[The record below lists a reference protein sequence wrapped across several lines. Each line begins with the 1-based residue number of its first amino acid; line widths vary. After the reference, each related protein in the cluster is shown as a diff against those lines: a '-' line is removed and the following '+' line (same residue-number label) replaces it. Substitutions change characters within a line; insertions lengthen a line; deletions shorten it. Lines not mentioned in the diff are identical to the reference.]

1 MKYFLIIFSIIAL
14 SFNFSFAEE
23 KKIKMRSSP
32 KSNNFKKVEINISP
46 DLINIEEIKNLKKNI
61 NTASKYAKE
70 LDTTL
75 REKKKIKYRGSAKEI
90 YNNYSKS
97 VFYLYNP
104 DMKTMGT
111 GFLVDDVGLVLS
123 NWHVAEKAENLYL
136 WTLPDGGELSEDF
149 LFDKS
154 PYFNSEVVAVNKEQ
168 DLALIK
174 VLGLPKSI
182 KSVKLGSNDV
192 ISVGD
197 DVYAIG
203 HPISYPWTF
212 SFGMVSQV
220 RNNFTWNYDTKFE
233 HKADVVQMQT
243 PISEG
248 NSGGPLFSSEG
259 IVIGVNTLG
268 ITEGQN
274 LNFAIAVD
282 HVKKF
287 IDDNPDVKNINPIT
301 SVIKKKFSDVITQDF
316 NENGV
321 IDTWYIDTNKN
332 GKTDKGFVDDNE
344 DGIVEGILYD
354 VNENGIYE
362 IYAVDT
368 DGDGKEDK
376 SYIDKNEDGKA
387 DVISYDYDQDG
398 KPDKVEP
405 YKS

>member
-70 LDTTL
+70 LDSTL

-90 YNNYSKS
+90 YKNYSKS

-111 GFLVDDVGLVLS
+111 GFLVDDEGLVLS
-123 NWHVAEKAENLYL
+123 NWHVAEKTENLYL
-136 WTLPDGGELSEDF
+136 WTLPDGGELSEEF
-149 LFDKS
+149 LFDET
-154 PYFNSEVVAVNKEQ
+154 PYFNSSVVAVNKEQ

-174 VLGLPKSI
+174 VRGLPKSI

-192 ISVGD
+192 VSVGD
-197 DVYAIG
+197 NVYAIG
-203 HPISYPWTF
+203 HPMSYPWTF

-301 SVIKKKFSDVITQDF
+301 SVVKKKFSDVITQDF